1 MVRQCAEQGIPVTVV
16 PGPSAVVSAL
26 AISGLPTGRFTFE
39 GFLSMNKKS
48 RREHLEQ
55 VAKES
60 RTMVFYEAP
69 HKLPNT
75 LQDMLAAWGDR
86 RVAIVRELTK
96 MHEEVIRTTLSEAAQ
111 RFAQGGARGEIVLVI
126 EGASLPK
133 DSDSYTPEEA
143 VALAR
148 TYMEEGNSAS
158 DAAKQAARITGV
170 KKGTIYRGL
179 IEGEKEGF

>member
-1 MVRQCAEQGIPVTVV
+1 
-16 PGPSAVVSAL
+16 
-26 AISGLPTGRFTFE
+26 
-39 GFLSMNKKS
+39 MNKKS

-86 RVAIVRELTK
+86 RIAIVRELTK
-96 MHEEVIRTTLSEAAQ
+96 VHEEVIRTTLSEAAA
-111 RFAQGGARGEIVLVI
+111 RYAEGGARGEIVLVV
-126 EGASLPK
+126 EGAAPET
-133 DSDSYTPEEA
+133 SDSYTPEQA
-143 VALAR
+143 IALAQ
-148 TYMEEGNSAS
+148 TYMEEGSSPS